1 LIQAPFFI
9 ARPGPAKVRHHAG
22 VNRAKGRRPISSCVY
37 SRLATSDFAGG
48 TEPRGVPLIVAP
60 GHRDC
65 GAVAAAVHGD
75 RTAEPP
81 VCLTDTIPP
90 AVMATRGK
98 PGDPV
103 NGAVRAIQP
112 IYGAITSPSCTRR
125 QSLARFGPQEL
136 AIIGRRERWL
146 AGAPVGFGSR
156 HLPSRLAWKANGD
169 AVCGAPRSCRNAN
182 RHRS

>member
-1 LIQAPFFI
+1 MIQAPFFI

-81 VCLTDTIPP
+81 VCLTDTIRP

-103 NGAVRAIQP
+103 NGAVRASVSDSADLRRDYQP
-112 IYGAITSPSCTRR
+112 KLHPATKSGAIRTVGVGYNRATG
-125 QSLARFGPQEL
+125 A
-136 AIIGRRERWL
+136 L
-146 AGAPVGFGSR
+146 AGWSTSWLWFP
-156 HLPSRLAWKANGD
+156 PSSIAASMEGER
-169 AVCGAPRSCRNAN
+169 
-182 RHRS
+182 